1 MNEIARA
8 LGLANL
14 ACLLWKTQP
23 EPSRGQTLD
32 AVFAVLE
39 SALADVGLTPAGLEQ
54 EIAKASNL
62 GRVFVK
68 AEAARYRAALED
80 VSNHRGTPTAGGYS
94 VCDWCGVSVDAHR
107 PDCAAA
113 IAHRALHPE
122 EEA

>member
-68 AEAARYRAALED
+68 GER
-80 VSNHRGTPTAGGYS
+80 
-94 VCDWCGVSVDAHR
+94 
-107 PDCAAA
+107 
-113 IAHRALHPE
+113 
-122 EEA
+122 